1 MPDPEEPSGFLLS
14 DSKKTWQLWGL
25 AHTTNVLVLGNWS
38 IPRFHFSGA
47 ASDGMFWECA
57 RRGPR
62 RGCPAQ
68 CLETEAPFVLQQVMR
83 NFFLQS
89 ISPNEKWCNLAL
101 NIFFQIW
108 KILKDVE
115 RKQSCIR
122 IQIALPK
129 EKPFYCG
136 SSYNYAFRYV
146 FQSPC
151 KTLWQIFSAETTGWE
166 RTHNSRGSQREVRF
180 AEFFLSSEGKN
191 DLVSLQDLYSFLS
204 LLSYYNNFAIYQYI
218 Q

>member
-14 DSKKTWQLWGL
+14 DSKKNLAIVRTGAHHERACPWQLVDSSIPFLRGGFRRNFLGMFSRPKTGL
-25 AHTTNVLVLGNWS
+25 PSSVPWNWS
-38 IPRFHFSGA
+38 AI
-47 ASDGMFWECA
+47 
-57 RRGPR
+57 
-62 RGCPAQ
+62 CPA
-68 CLETEAPFVLQQVMR
+68 AGDAH
-83 NFFLQS
+83 FFLQS

-101 NIFFQIW
+101 NIFFQTW

-136 SSYNYAFRYV
+136 NSYNYAFRYV

-180 AEFFLSSEGKN
+180 AEFLLSSEGKN
-191 DLVSLQDLYSFLS
+191 DDLVSLQEL
-204 LLSYYNNFAIYQYI
+204 
-218 Q
+218 